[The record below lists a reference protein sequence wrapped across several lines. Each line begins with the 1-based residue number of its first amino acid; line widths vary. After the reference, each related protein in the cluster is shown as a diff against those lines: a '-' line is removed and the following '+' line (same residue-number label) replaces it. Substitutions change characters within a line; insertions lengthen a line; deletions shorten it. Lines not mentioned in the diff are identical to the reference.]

1 MVQVSIILLLISSL
15 FDIDVQKSIVSD
27 VPPSYPFFDTTNVTS
42 AYIMGKFDPASHPD
56 FRLIPKKY
64 ADQKGRFIRKDVFEA
79 YKKMY
84 HAAKK
89 DGVHLIIIS
98 ATRNFDAQK
107 KIWEDKW
114 TGKRLL
120 EGGIHAQR
128 DIPDPKKR
136 ALKILEYSSMPGTS
150 RHHWGTDIDIN
161 ALNNEYFEKG
171 EGMKVITWL
180 LKNSASYGF
189 CMTYTKF
196 DPQRTTGYQ
205 PEKWHWSYTPVSAPL
220 THWAKR
226 NIKDTMITGFE
237 GSETATEIK
246 VVQNYISG
254 IHPSCLPSPN

>member
-150 RHHWGTDIDIN
+150 RHHWGTDIDLN

-196 DPQRTTGYQ
+196 DPKEPRVINQKNGTGLILRFL
-205 PEKWHWSYTPVSAPL
+205 PL
-220 THWAKR
+220 LHWAKR